1 MNVLLAQKLHHTCFQ
16 CCVAFLKQE
25 GEACLG
31 HSDAH
36 STGPGQNLHHH
47 HGSLPGGTAH
57 ATCTSGP
64 PAGAGAGAGALH
76 GTGTGSG
83 AYAGVAPRRIS
94 CAVMCEVAETAT
106 TPAPSGGGGGC
117 TAAPS
122 IPGSGGSSVAG
133 GMPRPSAAL
142 DDVSASWPIG
152 RLSKAASLQSS
163 CAYHLDDTDASMAGM
178 LPSQHAA

>member
-1 MNVLLAQKLHHTCFQ
+1 MLLAHKLHHNCFQ
-16 CCVAFLKQE
+16 CCIAFLKQE

-31 HSDAH
+31 NSDAH

-47 HGSLPGGTAH
+47 HGSLPGRTAH

-64 PAGAGAGAGALH
+64 PAGAGAGALH
-76 GTGTGSG
+76 GMGTGSG
-83 AYAGVAPRRIS
+83 AYGGVAPRRIS
-94 CAVMCEVAETAT
+94 CAVMCEVAEAAT
-106 TPAPSGGGGGC
+106 TPAPSGGGGGGGG

-133 GMPRPSAAL
+133 GMPRPSATL
-142 DDVSASWPIG
+142 DEVSALWPIG
-152 RLSKAASLQSS
+152 RLSKATSLQSS
-163 CAYHLDDTDASMAGM
+163 CAYQLDDTDASMAGL